1 MHATVRIYNQPELA
15 DDLAAHADEIRD
27 LMSSVDGVQSYV
39 LFRTE
44 AGCVSVTV
52 CDTEAAAERSTETA
66 AAWFRERPGEVT
78 EPEPQIARGEVI
90 ASV

>member
-15 DDLAAHADEIRD
+15 DELSEHADEIRE
-27 LMSSVDGVQSYV
+27 LMTSVNGLQWYC

-44 AGCVSVTV
+44 AGCASLTV
-52 CDTEAAAERSTETA
+52 CDTEDGTEASTDTV
-66 AAWFRERPGEVT
+66 AAWFREHVGTIT